1 MRTISHTDIFI
12 DLIAYQLKCILR
24 VLWANYDLSRFQWIR
39 KCSGKMNLVSKLEEH
54 CIWLNWY
61 HAKLAK
67 SLARFCPKVSCDQNL
82 SGRNILINFLLT
94 KSPSLQKNCSD
105 LLYLQAKLNIKT
117 GPDRWLTLNFL
128 VVIHVFDV
136 KYCVITSAFSQKI
149 TVL

>member
-1 MRTISHTDIFI
+1 MGSSFFELGYIVLKR
-12 DLIAYQLKCILR
+12 IARKKPLR
-24 VLWANYDLSRFQWIR
+24 
-39 KCSGKMNLVSKLEEH
+39 
-54 CIWLNWY
+54 WLT
-61 HAKLAK
+61 
-67 SLARFCPKVSCDQNL
+67 RFCPKVSCDQNL

>member
-1 MRTISHTDIFI
+1 M
-12 DLIAYQLKCILR
+12 
-24 VLWANYDLSRFQWIR
+24 SRA
-39 KCSGKMNLVSKLEEH
+39 L
-54 CIWLNWY
+54 
-61 HAKLAK
+61 LA
-67 SLARFCPKVSCDQNL
+67 LALALALAQFCPKVSCDQNL